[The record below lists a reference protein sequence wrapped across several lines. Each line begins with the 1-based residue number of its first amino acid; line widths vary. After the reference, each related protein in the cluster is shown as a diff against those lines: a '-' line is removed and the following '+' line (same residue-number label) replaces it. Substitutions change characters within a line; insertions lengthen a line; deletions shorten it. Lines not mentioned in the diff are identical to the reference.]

1 MGWGET
7 RTGVVKREKSKNVK
21 GAVTKTNCPF
31 TFLLFSLFRLH
42 SFLSSTGEIISSILY
57 IDTIMEMERVEK
69 RTNVVK
75 SKKSEKVIRATGL
88 YG

>member
-1 MGWGET
+1 MGE
-7 RTGVVKREKSKNVK
+7 V
-21 GAVTKTNCPF
+21 
-31 TFLLFSLFRLH
+31 
-42 SFLSSTGEIISSILY
+42 ISSRLY

-75 SKKSEKVIRATGL
+75 SKGSKKVIRAAGL